1 MTLYHEQEPDIFVA
15 WRGQPIPKLIEP
27 EEGEAYEDLV
37 TLPLS
42 IEYSWSDDELSEVSL
57 YRPAPADPVPGGKVV
72 ASTSVQRVDGVVKF
86 VDMLADAP
94 PPPTDDINAEHDRR
108 AATGRVFAVA
118 GYGDVALEGSAGTQ
132 MVLLALK
139 DTARDMV
146 TAGYSAP
153 VLLFTDRDNVDHH
166 LTPEQVIALVDAGKI
181 YMQALHAAKRALKA
195 MEPIPAD
202 YADDQWWP

>member
-1 MTLYHEQEPDIFVA
+1 MTLYLETPDGFVPWA
-15 WRGQPIPKLIEP
+15 
-27 EEGEAYEDLV
+27 GEAINDV
-37 TLPLS
+37 QHPLT
-42 IEYSWSDDELSEVSL
+42 IERVWSGDELAAIGL
-57 YRPAPADPVPGGKVV
+57 YLPAPADPIPPGKMATATTVE
-72 ASTSVQRVDGVVKF
+72 RVDGVVKF

-146 TAGYSAP
+146 AVGYSEP
-153 VLLFTDRDNVDHH
+153 VLMFTDRDNIDRH
-166 LTPEQVIALVDAGKI
+166 LTPEQVIELVDAGKI
-181 YMQALHAAKRALKA
+181 YMQALHAAKRSLKA
-195 MEPIPAD
+195 MDPIPAD
-202 YADDQWWP
+202 FADDQWWPPAA